1 QLLKSSCYNLF
12 FFSTDEETLLLS
24 FLFCGIFLPRI
35 FGFPHANTSIDCD
48 SLLPNYEP
56 QTSPPPYIIAVSFDS
71 FEPGN
76 EIQVTLEALK
86 DVGFKEFNLQA
97 REIGGDVPV
106 GTFKITD
113 PNTKGLAC
121 HNITNSAVSHTNSDL
136 KQKITTTWIAPND
149 VRDLQFIATVVQDLE
164 KYWVGIES
172 KTLTSTHS
180 KSVNGTEKNKR
191 KVMIEIEC
199 SKRGGTYTRQ
209 GGCVVVQPSGSS
221 QSSYSSGQSG
231 TVYTISKS
239 GCVPGGA
246 ANAYSQNACK
256 DSASSYGSLTYGQ
269 SVPASSSDSGKKVV
283 IIPNSNPFPPV
294 RHTYPQS
301 LGNSATKIVVQSG
314 QKQQSSGATYVRA
327 QHHKKNPMLVD
338 SDPMYIRPQISISCE
353 GR

>member
-1 QLLKSSCYNLF
+1 MPTHQRLVDKMRRHFCSV
-12 FFSTDEETLLLS
+12 
-24 FLFCGIFLPRI
+24 FLFCGVFLPRI
-35 FGFPHANTSIDCD
+35 FGFPHTNTSIDCD
-48 SLLPNYEP
+48 SLLPNYENEP
-56 QTSPPPYIIAVSFDS
+56 QSSPPPYIIAVSFDS

-97 REIGGDVPV
+97 RETGGDVPV

-113 PNTKGLAC
+113 RNTKGLEC
-121 HNITNSAVSHTNSDL
+121 HNITNSAVSHANSDL

-164 KYWVGIES
+164 KFWVGVES

-180 KSVNGTEKNKR
+180 KSVNGTGKSKR
-191 KVMIEIEC
+191 KLMIEIEC

-239 GCVPGGA
+239 GCVP
-246 ANAYSQNACK
+246 
-256 DSASSYGSLTYGQ
+256 
-269 SVPASSSDSGKKVV
+269 
-283 IIPNSNPFPPV
+283 
-294 RHTYPQS
+294 
-301 LGNSATKIVVQSG
+301 
-314 QKQQSSGATYVRA
+314 VRA
-327 QHHKKNPMLVD
+327 VLTFTLL
-338 SDPMYIRPQISISCE
+338 YLI
-353 GR
+353 